1 MFKVNEMYVD
11 NQDGFVVVDLVFI
24 DQNLDNEKNEVCGK
38 KNSTKDVNVK
48 VEVEVTLEVVFDHGI

>member
-1 MFKVNEMYVD
+1 MYVD